1 MFSAAGAVAL
11 APVARS
17 VLSAQPPVFLPH
29 HPLRALRRGA
39 LALLDVERPFLAQ
52 LVVTRRCNLACGYC
66 NEYDDFSKPVP
77 TDVVKARIDHLA
89 KLGTLAVTLTGGE
102 PLLHPNLDEL
112 VAHAVSYGMVCTTIS
127 NGYAFTRRWI
137 DRLNRAG
144 LTLVQISIDNLEP
157 NEVSEKSL
165 SKIQKRL
172 VLLKEHARFGIN
184 INAVLGS
191 CSPDATRTLVNE
203 VERLG
208 FFMTVGLLHDGQGQL
223 DPGLAGAELPALY
236 REMRQRSKKTVFHRV
251 GEGWE
256 DAMIDT
262 RDVPFRCRA
271 GGRYLYVDE
280 HGNVSYCSQRRNEPG
295 TPLLDYTTRDLRE
308 AFETPKGCEA
318 SCTIACVRRASA
330 LDEWRAQARP
340 ARPPKNVTHLPV
352 L

>member
-1 MFSAAGAVAL
+1 MRGA
-11 APVARS
+11 
-17 VLSAQPPVFLPH
+17 PVFLPRN
-29 HPLRALRRGA
+29 PLRALGRGA
-39 LALLDVERPFLAQ
+39 LALVDVERPFLAQ
-52 LVVTRRCNLACGYC
+52 MVVTRRCNLACGYC

-77 TDVVKARIDHLA
+77 TDVLKARIDHLA
-89 KLGTLAVTLTGGE
+89 KLGTLVVTLTGGE
-102 PLLHPNLDEL
+102 PLLHPKLDEL
-112 VAHAVSYGMVCTTIS
+112 VAHAVSHGMVCTTIS

-137 DRLNRAG
+137 ERLNRAG

-165 SKIQKRL
+165 SKVTKRL
-172 VLLKEHARFGIN
+172 VLLEKHARFGIN

-191 CSPDATRTLVNE
+191 CSPDATRTLVDE

-223 DPGLAGAELPALY
+223 DPGLAGAELPQLY
-236 REMRQRSKKTVFHRV
+236 REMRQRSKKSVFHHV

-256 DAMIDT
+256 DAMID
-262 RDVPFRCRA
+262 RREVPFRCRA
-271 GGRYLYVDE
+271 GARYLYVDE
-280 HGNVSYCSQRRNEPG
+280 QGNVSYCSQRRAEPG
-295 TPLLDYTTRDLRE
+295 IPLLDYTSRDLRE

-330 LDEWRAQARP
+330 LDAWRSQERP
-340 ARPPKNVTHLPV
+340 ARPPKVVTHLPV

>member
-1 MFSAAGAVAL
+1 MFARGRVGSIGAGRPERGKAA
-11 APVARS
+11 R
-17 VLSAQPPVFLPH
+17 PVFLPR

-39 LALLDVERPFLAQ
+39 LALVDVERPFLAQ
-52 LVVTRRCNLACGYC
+52 VVVTRRCNLSCGYC

-77 TDVVKARIDHLA
+77 TDVVKARLDHLA
-89 KLGTLAVTLTGGE
+89 KLGTLVVTLTGGE
-102 PLLHPNLDEL
+102 PLLHPQLDEL
-112 VAHAVSYGMVCTTIS
+112 VAHAVSHGMVCTMIS

-137 DRLNRAG
+137 ERLNQAG

-165 SKIQKRL
+165 SKVTKRL
-172 VLLKEHARFGIN
+172 VLLEKHARFGIN

-191 CSPDATRTLVNE
+191 CSPDATRTLVDE

-223 DPGLAGAELPALY
+223 DPGLAGAELPQLY
-236 REMRQRSKKTVFHRV
+236 REMRQRSKKSVFHHV

-256 DAMIDT
+256 DAMID
-262 RDVPFRCRA
+262 RREVPFRCRA
-271 GGRYLYVDE
+271 GARYLYVDE
-280 HGNVSYCSQRRNEPG
+280 QGNVSYCSQRRAEPG
-295 TPLLDYTTRDLRE
+295 IPLLDYTSRDLRE

-330 LDEWRAQARP
+330 LDAWRSQERP
-340 ARPPKNVTHLPV
+340 ARPPKVVTHLPV

>member
-1 MFSAAGAVAL
+1 MAL
-11 APVARS
+11 PGGS
-17 VLSAQPPVFLPH
+17 VLSSRPAVFLPA
-29 HPLRALRRGA
+29 HPLRAAGRGA

-77 TDVVKARIDHLA
+77 AEVIKGRLDHLA
-89 KLGTLAVTLTGGE
+89 RLGTVVVTLTGGE
-102 PLLHPNLDEL
+102 PLLHPKLDEL
-112 VAHAVSYGMVCTTIS
+112 VAHAVSHGMVCTTIS

-172 VLLKEHARFGIN
+172 VLLKQHARFGVN
-184 INAVLGS
+184 VNAVLGS
-191 CSPDATRTLVNE
+191 CSPDATRTLVSE
-203 VERLG
+203 VEKLG
-208 FFMTVGLLHDGQGQL
+208 FFMTVGLLHDGKGQL
-223 DPGLAGAELPALY
+223 DPGLAGRELPALY
-236 REMRQRSKKTVFHRV
+236 QELRRRSKKSMFHHV

-256 DAMIDT
+256 DSMIAE
-262 RDVPFRCRA
+262 REVPFRCRA
-271 GGRYLYVDE
+271 GARYLYVDE
-280 HGNVSYCSQRRNEPG
+280 HGSVSYCSQRRSEPAI
-295 TPLLDYTTRDLRE
+295 PLLEYTRRHVRE

-318 SCTIACVRRASA
+318 SCTLACVRRASA
-330 LDEWRAQARP
+330 LDEWRAQDRP
-340 ARPPKNVTHLPV
+340 ARPPRMVTHLPV

>member
-1 MFSAAGAVAL
+1 M
-11 APVARS
+11 
-17 VLSAQPPVFLPH
+17 
-29 HPLRALRRGA
+29 
-39 LALLDVERPFLAQ
+39 LDANRPFLAQ
-52 LVVTRRCNLACGYC
+52 VVVTRRCNLTCGYC

-89 KLGTLAVTLTGGE
+89 KLGTLVVTLTGGE
-102 PLLHPNLDEL
+102 PLLHPQLDEL
-112 VAHAVSYGMVCTTIS
+112 VAHVVSHGMVCTMIS
-127 NGYAFTRRWI
+127 NGYAFTKRWI
-137 DRLNRAG
+137 DRLNKAG

-165 SKIQKRL
+165 SKVQKRL
-172 VLLKEHARFGIN
+172 VLLQKHARFGIN

-203 VERLG
+203 VEQRG
-208 FFMTVGLLHDGQGQL
+208 FFMTVGLLHDAQGQL
-223 DPGLAGAELPALY
+223 DAGLAGAELPSLY
-236 REMRQRSKKTVFHRV
+236 REMRQRSKKSVFHHV

-256 DAMIDT
+256 DRMIES
-262 RDVPFRCRA
+262 REVPFRCRA

-280 HGNVSYCSQRRNEPG
+280 HGNVSYCSQRRTEPG
-295 TPLLDYTTRDLRE
+295 IPLLSYTKRDLRE

-330 LDEWRAQARP
+330 LDQWRAQERP
-340 ARPPKNVTHLPV
+340 ARPPKVVTHLPV

>member
-1 MFSAAGAVAL
+1 
-11 APVARS
+11 
-17 VLSAQPPVFLPH
+17 VFLPPN
-29 HPLRALRRGA
+29 PLRALRRGA
-39 LALLDVERPFLAQ
+39 HALLDVKRPFLAQ
-52 LVVTRRCNLACGYC
+52 MVVTRRCNLTCGYC

-77 TDVVKARIDHLA
+77 TDVLKARIDHLA
-89 KLGTLAVTLTGGE
+89 KLGTLVVTLTGGE
-102 PLLHPNLDEL
+102 PLLHPHLDEL
-112 VAHAVSYGMVCTTIS
+112 VAYAVSRGMVCTMIS
-127 NGYAFTRRWI
+127 NGYAFTQRWI
-137 DRLNRAG
+137 DRLNAAK

-191 CSPDATRTLVNE
+191 CSPESTRTLVDE

-236 REMRQRSKKTVFHRV
+236 REMRQRSKKSVFHHV

-271 GGRYLYVDE
+271 GARYLYVDE
-280 HGNVSYCSQRRNEPG
+280 HGNVSYCSQRRSEPG
-295 TPLLDYTTRDLRE
+295 IPLLDYTTRDLRE

-330 LDEWRAQARP
+330 LDEWRSQSGR
-340 ARPPKNVTHLPV
+340 ARPPKAVVHLPV